1 MKKSLRRAVSAF
13 IALTMIALIVVVVL
27 HYLGSTGVGIKFTEK
42 GGIGVEID
50 NIHYSST
57 REGRVE
63 WELDARSAT
72 RFNKEDLMVF
82 DALKVVF
89 YAGDGTP
96 YRLSSKE
103 GRYIEHTGE
112 LEAIGDVEITSPDGY
127 SLKTESIRYRAEPGV
142 ISSPGPVRIVSK
154 GMDVQGVGL
163 RVDVESG
170 SLRLLKDVRAVLKD
184 KPI

>member
-1 MKKSLRRAVSAF
+1 MKKSLRRVVSAF
-13 IALTMIALIVVVVL
+13 IALTLTALIVVVIV
-27 HYLGSTGVGIKFTEK
+27 HYLSGSGVSVKFTEE
-42 GGIGVEID
+42 GDIGIEID

-63 WELDARSAT
+63 WELDALSAT
-72 RFNKEDLMVF
+72 RYKLEDLMVF
-82 DALKVVF
+82 DTLKVVF
-89 YAGDGTP
+89 FAKDGTP

-103 GRYIEHTGE
+103 GRYIENRGE
-112 LEAIGDVEITSPDGY
+112 LEAIGDVVITSPDGY
-127 SLKTESIRYRAEPGV
+127 NLKADSIKYVTEPGE
-142 ISSPGPVRIVSK
+142 ITSRGPVKIASR

-170 SLRLLKDVRAVLKD
+170 SLYLLKDVRAVLKD